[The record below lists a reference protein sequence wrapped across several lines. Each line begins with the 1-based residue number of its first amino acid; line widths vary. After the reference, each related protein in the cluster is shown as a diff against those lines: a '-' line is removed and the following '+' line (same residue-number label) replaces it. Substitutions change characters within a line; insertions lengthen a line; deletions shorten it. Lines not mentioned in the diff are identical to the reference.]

1 MALNL
6 SKTGIVDG
14 QVITAA
20 QITQSIDAL
29 TAADAYNITISGSFA
44 LSGTTTG
51 SGYFNNANV
60 ANAIRPGNV
69 AASGAK
75 YTVPYLASTGSTSA
89 LYYSGTGPKYNPV
102 AETLISTNFEG
113 TASFAITASHALNAG
128 TPSSVN
134 GYIVTGGGSPLPSTL
149 GFIAGSDTLAG
160 GGPSFLSLVSIPLL
174 TGKILGSTAFITATI
189 SGSAGPNGT
198 VQVNSLDTTNGDVT
212 FQGSAAT
219 TFYFQVIYR

>member
-29 TAADAYNITISGSFA
+29 TAAAAYNITISGSFA
-44 LSGTTTG
+44 FTGNTTG

-89 LYYSGTGPKYNPV
+89 LYYSGTGPKYDPI

-113 TASFAITASHALNAG
+113 TASFATTASHALNAG

-134 GYIVTGGGSPLPSTL
+134 GYIVAGGPPLPSTL
-149 GFIAGSDTLAG
+149 GFIAGSDFLIGGVAPFLAT
-160 GGPSFLSLVSIPLL
+160 VSIPLL
-174 TGKILGSTAFITATI
+174 AGKVLGSTAFITATI
-189 SGSAGPNGT
+189 SGSAGASGS
-198 VQVNSLDTTNGDVT
+198 VQVNDLDTLTGDVI

-219 TFYFQVIYR
+219 AFYYHVIYR

>member
-29 TAADAYNITISGSFA
+29 TGAAAYNITISGSFA
-44 LSGTTTG
+44 FTGNTTG

-89 LYYSGTGPKYNPV
+89 LYYSGTGPKYDPV

-113 TASFAITASHALNAG
+113 TASFATTASHALNAG

-134 GYIVTGGGSPLPSTL
+134 GYTVVSGTPLATSL
-149 GFIAGSDTLAG
+149 NFIAGSDALV
-160 GGPSFLSLVSIPLL
+160 GPGPALVQINIPFLI
-174 TGKILGSTAFITATI
+174 GRNLGIQAFITATY
-189 SGSAGPNGT
+189 SGSAGSGYA
-198 VQVNSLDTTNGDVT
+198 VQVNSLDPSTGDVI
-212 FQGSAAT
+212 FSGPVAN
-219 TFYFQVIYR
+219 TFYYHIIYR